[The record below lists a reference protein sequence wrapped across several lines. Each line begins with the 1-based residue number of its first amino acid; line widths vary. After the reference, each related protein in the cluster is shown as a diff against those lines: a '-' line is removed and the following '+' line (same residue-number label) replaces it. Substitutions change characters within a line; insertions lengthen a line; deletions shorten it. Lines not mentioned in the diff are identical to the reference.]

1 MDYPFVANYRAPR
14 SDVTIYQSDGEG
26 DDIPQGLVSQRRLK
40 FAKPTPPRFAKRRPT
55 LPSNIERDATR
66 FGWGQRA
73 DKMFAIPATRNTMV
87 EESKAPSQDHSFPG
101 WGPEGEDWGRPRIY
115 TTPLL
120 RPQQSAYLTPPK
132 NKDLDP
138 TQLRQTASTGRLR
151 SKTRGQQDQLARNVA
166 FLQSPSLKP
175 RRLFS
180 NNSASS
186 YHSQESE
193 LTTSTIR
200 LRHARDIFEEFGISR
215 PSGWLSDDDEED
227 FSRHQ
232 DGTNSTPRHVG
243 NICHSCGAEV
253 TTRTFCATC
262 GHSVCPQCSSEIPDD
277 EGDHRRTESS
287 GHTVITSQQH
297 TFNVTEEGFR
307 SSSHQDSTHSP
318 KTVQNATVALQALK
332 DNPFIVA
339 DKMTKVVTAEP
350 RLTDATARGEHQS
363 RFSDCV
369 PQQNDISTTAGTHGD
384 CGNPRCNAIHAG
396 HHSKRHSIACIM
408 GQQAAADASD
418 ELQSHAPL
426 DDPIQRKIDNMY
438 HHADDLKRTQH
449 IMEHLAAGS
458 AASEQHSSSQV
469 TDRTRTFSVVDVDR
483 LLAKPGINTVNRSRL
498 ISLDTAVAAEKKGK
512 RALELREW
520 ERSQSFDV
528 DPIKRRASDT
538 PPSPDTR
545 LSNPPEWLS
554 PNRGSITGQRVVTET
569 KSTPQMRSS
578 IDQIGSATT
587 ESTVEWPK
595 LKRVTKVTKDTVEE
609 KSKTTLPWM
618 QRPLRRVQK
627 EENISQQAQTQ
638 QSPEI
643 ENWRSQ
649 LRRVEDS
656 HHGGRQ
662 RAETCSSCHDETSLP
677 SRPSVGEV
685 VDVATDATKEEPQP
699 PAPLRS
705 KRVEEVQTSTSH
717 KSNSRTST
725 SVESE
730 TNTQVSHTVEETH
743 SASGPDVV
751 EEDNKTSVT
760 HGFESRGQSQE
771 IEVFSPAPVISSEHT
786 CTWKEHYLR
795 LTSEVRQL
803 KAEIMSRER
812 LGSSGVDVDVNVG
825 QGDDELGVEGLTIVM
840 HLKGKDDLVINTDL
854 TRASSEV

>member
-1 MDYPFVANYRAPR
+1 MNSLRIARAALRARPAAIRAPLQR
-14 SDVTIYQSDGEG
+14 RTYADAIKLSLSLPHQSIYSSKDVVQVNIPADSGEMG
-26 DDIPQGLVSQRRLK
+26 VLANHVPSIEQLKPGLV
-40 FAKPTPPRFAKRRPT
+40 
-55 LPSNIERDATR
+55 EV
-66 FGWGQRA
+66 
-73 DKMFAIPATRNTMV
+73 V
-87 EESKAPSQDHSFPG
+87 EESGPSKQFFLSGGFAVVQPNSVLSINATEGYPIEDFSAEAVKSQIAEAQKVANGSGSEQDIA
-101 WGPEGEDWGRPRIY
+101 EAKIE
-115 TTPLL
+115 LE
-120 RPQQSAYLTPPK
+120 QSAYLTPLR

-151 SKTRGQQDQLARNVA
+151 SKTRGQQDQLAEDVA
-166 FLQSPSLKP
+166 SLQSPSLKP

-215 PSGWLSDDDEED
+215 PSGWLSDDDDED

-232 DGTNSTPRHVG
+232 D
-243 NICHSCGAEV
+243 
-253 TTRTFCATC
+253 
-262 GHSVCPQCSSEIPDD
+262 
-277 EGDHRRTESS
+277 
-287 GHTVITSQQH
+287 
-297 TFNVTEEGFR
+297 
-307 SSSHQDSTHSP
+307 
-318 KTVQNATVALQALK
+318 VQNATVASQALK

-369 PQQNDISTTAGTHGD
+369 PQQNDLSTTAGTHGD
-384 CGNPRCNAIHAG
+384 CGNPKCNAVHAG
-396 HHSKRHSIACIM
+396 HHSKRHSIACIV
-408 GQQAAADASD
+408 GQQATTDATD

-426 DDPIQRKIDNMY
+426 DDPVQRKIDNMY

-458 AASEQHSSSQV
+458 AAPEQHSSSQV
-469 TDRTRTFSVVDVDR
+469 TDRTRTSSVVDVDR
-483 LLAKPGINTVNRSRL
+483 LLAKPGINTVNRGRL
-498 ISLDTAVAAEKKGK
+498 ISFDTAVATEKKGNQ
-512 RALELREW
+512 ALELREW
-520 ERSQSFDV
+520 ERSQSFNV

-554 PNRGSITGQRVVTET
+554 PNRGSITSQRVVTET

-578 IDQIGSATT
+578 IDQVGATT

-595 LKRVTKVTKDTVEE
+595 LKRVTKVTKETVEE
-609 KSKTTLPWM
+609 KPKTTLPWM

-638 QSPEI
+638 QSTEV

-649 LRRVEDS
+649 LRKVEDS

-677 SRPSVGEV
+677 SRSSIGEV
-685 VDVATDATKEEPQP
+685 VDVAIHTTKEENQS

-705 KRVEEVQTSTSH
+705 KRVEEVQASTSH
-717 KSNSRTST
+717 KSSSRTST
-725 SVESE
+725 TVESE
-730 TNTQVSHTVEETH
+730 TSTQVSHTVNETH
-743 SASGPDVV
+743 SASGSHVV
-751 EEDNKTSVT
+751 EENNEASVT
-760 HGFESRGQSQE
+760 HGFEHRGQSNE
-771 IEVFSPAPVISSEHT
+771 IEVLSPAPVISSEQT

-812 LGSSGVDVDVNVG
+812 LGSSGVDVGVNVG
-825 QGDDELGVEGLTIVM
+825 EGDDELGVEGLTIVM

-854 TRASSEV
+854 TRASSDV

>member
-1 MDYPFVANYRAPR
+1 M
-14 SDVTIYQSDGEG
+14 
-26 DDIPQGLVSQRRLK
+26 
-40 FAKPTPPRFAKRRPT
+40 
-55 LPSNIERDATR
+55 
-66 FGWGQRA
+66 
-73 DKMFAIPATRNTMV
+73 
-87 EESKAPSQDHSFPG
+87 
-101 WGPEGEDWGRPRIY
+101 GPEGEDWGRPRIY
-115 TTPLL
+115 TTPSL
-120 RPQQSAYLTPPK
+120 RPQQSVYLTPLK
-132 NKDLDP
+132 HKDFDP

-151 SKTRGQQDQLARNVA
+151 SKTRSQQDRLAGDFA
-166 FLQSPSLKP
+166 SLQSPSLKP

-180 NNSASS
+180 NKSASS

-232 DGTNSTPRHVG
+232 DGTNSTPRHAG

-277 EGDHRRTESS
+277 ENDRRRTESS
-287 GHTVITSQQH
+287 GHTIITSQQH
-297 TFNVTEEGFR
+297 TFNVTEEEFR
-307 SSSHQDSTHSP
+307 SSSHQDIAHSS
-318 KTVQNATVALQALK
+318 KTVQNATVASQALK

-369 PQQNDISTTAGTHGD
+369 PQQNDLSTTAGTHGD
-384 CGNPRCNAIHAG
+384 CGNPKCNAVHAG
-396 HHSKRHSIACIM
+396 HHSKRHSIACIV
-408 GQQAAADASD
+408 GQQATTDATD
-418 ELQSHAPL
+418 KLRPHAPL
-426 DDPIQRKIDNMY
+426 DDPVQRKIDNMY

-458 AASEQHSSSQV
+458 AATEQHSSSQV
-469 TDRTRTFSVVDVDR
+469 TDRTRTSSVVDVDR
-483 LLAKPGINTVNRSRL
+483 LLAKPGINTVNRGRL
-498 ISLDTAVAAEKKGK
+498 ISLDTAVAAEKKSN

-554 PNRGSITGQRVVTET
+554 PNRGSITLQRVVTET

-578 IDQIGSATT
+578 MDQVGSATT

-595 LKRVTKVTKDTVEE
+595 LKRVTKVTKETVEE
-609 KSKTTLPWM
+609 KPKTTLPWM

-638 QSPEI
+638 QSTEV

-649 LRRVEDS
+649 LRKVEDS

-677 SRPSVGEV
+677 SRSSVGEV
-685 VDVATDATKEEPQP
+685 VDVATHTTKEENQS

-705 KRVEEVQTSTSH
+705 KRVKEVQASTSH
-717 KSNSRTST
+717 KSSSRTST
-725 SVESE
+725 TAESE
-730 TNTQVSHTVEETH
+730 TSSQVSHTVKETH
-743 SASGPDVV
+743 SASGSHVV
-751 EEDNKTSVT
+751 EESKEASVA
-760 HGFESRGQSQE
+760 HGFEHRGQSNE
-771 IEVFSPAPVISSEHT
+771 IEVLSPAPVISSEHT

-812 LGSSGVDVDVNVG
+812 LGSSGVDVGVNVG

-854 TRASSEV
+854 TRASSDV

>member
-1 MDYPFVANYRAPR
+1 
-14 SDVTIYQSDGEG
+14 
-26 DDIPQGLVSQRRLK
+26 
-40 FAKPTPPRFAKRRPT
+40 
-55 LPSNIERDATR
+55 
-66 FGWGQRA
+66 
-73 DKMFAIPATRNTMV
+73 
-87 EESKAPSQDHSFPG
+87 
-101 WGPEGEDWGRPRIY
+101 
-115 TTPLL
+115 
-120 RPQQSAYLTPPK
+120 
-132 NKDLDP
+132 
-138 TQLRQTASTGRLR
+138 
-151 SKTRGQQDQLARNVA
+151 
-166 FLQSPSLKP
+166 
-175 RRLFS
+175 
-180 NNSASS
+180 
-186 YHSQESE
+186 
-193 LTTSTIR
+193 
-200 LRHARDIFEEFGISR
+200 
-215 PSGWLSDDDEED
+215 
-227 FSRHQ
+227 
-232 DGTNSTPRHVG
+232 
-243 NICHSCGAEV
+243 
-253 TTRTFCATC
+253 
-262 GHSVCPQCSSEIPDD
+262 
-277 EGDHRRTESS
+277 
-287 GHTVITSQQH
+287 
-297 TFNVTEEGFR
+297 
-307 SSSHQDSTHSP
+307 
-318 KTVQNATVALQALK
+318 
-332 DNPFIVA
+332 
-339 DKMTKVVTAEP
+339 MTKVVTAEP

-587 ESTVEWPK
+587 EPTVEWPK

>member
-1 MDYPFVANYRAPR
+1 M
-14 SDVTIYQSDGEG
+14 
-26 DDIPQGLVSQRRLK
+26 
-40 FAKPTPPRFAKRRPT
+40 
-55 LPSNIERDATR
+55 
-66 FGWGQRA
+66 
-73 DKMFAIPATRNTMV
+73 
-87 EESKAPSQDHSFPG
+87 
-101 WGPEGEDWGRPRIY
+101 GPEGEDWGRPRIY
-115 TTPLL
+115 TTPSL
-120 RPQQSAYLTPPK
+120 RPQQSVYLTPLK
-132 NKDLDP
+132 HKDFDP

-151 SKTRGQQDQLARNVA
+151 SKTRSQQDRLAGDFA
-166 FLQSPSLKP
+166 SLQSPSLKP

-180 NNSASS
+180 NKSASS

-232 DGTNSTPRHVG
+232 D
-243 NICHSCGAEV
+243 
-253 TTRTFCATC
+253 
-262 GHSVCPQCSSEIPDD
+262 
-277 EGDHRRTESS
+277 
-287 GHTVITSQQH
+287 
-297 TFNVTEEGFR
+297 
-307 SSSHQDSTHSP
+307 
-318 KTVQNATVALQALK
+318 ALK

-369 PQQNDISTTAGTHGD
+369 PQQNDLSTTAGTHGD
-384 CGNPRCNAIHAG
+384 CGNPKCNAVHAG
-396 HHSKRHSIACIM
+396 HHSKRHSIACIV
-408 GQQAAADASD
+408 GQQATTDATD
-418 ELQSHAPL
+418 KLRPHAPL
-426 DDPIQRKIDNMY
+426 DDPVQRKIDNMY

-458 AASEQHSSSQV
+458 AATEQHSSSQV
-469 TDRTRTFSVVDVDR
+469 TDRTRTSSVVDVDR
-483 LLAKPGINTVNRSRL
+483 LLAKPGINTVNRGRL
-498 ISLDTAVAAEKKGK
+498 ISLDTAVAAEKKSN

-554 PNRGSITGQRVVTET
+554 PNRGSITSQRVVTET

-578 IDQIGSATT
+578 MDQVGSATT

-595 LKRVTKVTKDTVEE
+595 LKRVTKVTKETVEE
-609 KSKTTLPWM
+609 KPKTTLPWM

-638 QSPEI
+638 QSTEV

-649 LRRVEDS
+649 LRKVEDS

-677 SRPSVGEV
+677 SRSSVGEV
-685 VDVATDATKEEPQP
+685 VDVATHTTKEENQS

-705 KRVEEVQTSTSH
+705 KRVKEVQASTSH
-717 KSNSRTST
+717 KSSSRTST
-725 SVESE
+725 TAESE
-730 TNTQVSHTVEETH
+730 TSSQVSHTVKETH
-743 SASGPDVV
+743 SASGSHVV
-751 EEDNKTSVT
+751 EESKEASVA
-760 HGFESRGQSQE
+760 HGFEHRGQSNE
-771 IEVFSPAPVISSEHT
+771 IEVLSPAPVISSEHT

-812 LGSSGVDVDVNVG
+812 LGSSGVDVGVNVG

-854 TRASSEV
+854 TRASSDV